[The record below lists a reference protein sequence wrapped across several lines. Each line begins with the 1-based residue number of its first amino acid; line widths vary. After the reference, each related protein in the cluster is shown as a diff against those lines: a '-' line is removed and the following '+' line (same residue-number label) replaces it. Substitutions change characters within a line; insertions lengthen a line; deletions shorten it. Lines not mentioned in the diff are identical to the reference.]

1 MTPRPFGS
9 YELLKRF
16 AIGSTAELWIARPR
30 EGGDGA
36 RNLVIKRLLPHLVS
50 AGDFGPVFLEEAEVG
65 AHLHHPNII
74 EIYGSGVLER
84 FPYIAREFIHGEP
97 LSAVLRKAQRTP
109 SVLSPALALHIT
121 ASVCA
126 GLHHAHT
133 RQDAQ
138 GRPLKLVHREL
149 TAKSI
154 LIGFDGAVKVSGFGA
169 HGATERIKLQD
180 PGIIK
185 TQFES
190 LAPEQVSNQEL
201 DARTDL
207 FSTGLILYEL
217 LTTVRPFQ
225 RDSER
230 ATLEAV
236 LECNPLPPSQ
246 VADVPATLDA
256 VVMKALARSRE
267 DRYSDAAEFHRAL
280 KDTLAAH
287 RWESGPA
294 HLSVMMETLFTQGA
308 GRA

>member
-9 YELLKRF
+9 YELLNRF

-36 RNLVIKRLLPHLVS
+36 RNLVIKRLLPHLAS
-50 AGDFGPVFLEEAEVG
+50 AGDFGPVFLKEAEVG
-65 AHLHHPNII
+65 AHLHHPNLV
-74 EIYGSGVLER
+74 EIYESGVLQR

-97 LSAVLRKAQRTP
+97 LSAVLRQAQRTP

-138 GRPLKLVHREL
+138 GQPLQLVHREL
-149 TAKSI
+149 TAKNV
-154 LIGFDGAVKVSGFGA
+154 LIGFDGTVKVSGFGA
-169 HGATERIKLQD
+169 HSATERLKLQE
-180 PGIIK
+180 PGII
-185 TQFES
+185 QSPLES
-190 LAPEQVSNQEL
+190 LAPEQVSSQEV
-201 DARTDL
+201 DALTDV
-207 FSTGLILYEL
+207 FTTGLLLYEL

-225 RDSER
+225 RDTER

-236 LECNPLPPSQ
+236 LECTPLPPSQ
-246 VADVPATLDA
+246 VAEVPATLDA
-256 VVMKALARSRE
+256 VVMKALARAKAE
-267 DRYSDAAEFHRAL
+267 RYPDAAAFQRAL
-280 KDTLAAH
+280 EDTLAAQ
-287 RWESGPA
+287 RWESSPA
-294 HLSVMMETLFTQGA
+294 HLSVMMETLFTPGA